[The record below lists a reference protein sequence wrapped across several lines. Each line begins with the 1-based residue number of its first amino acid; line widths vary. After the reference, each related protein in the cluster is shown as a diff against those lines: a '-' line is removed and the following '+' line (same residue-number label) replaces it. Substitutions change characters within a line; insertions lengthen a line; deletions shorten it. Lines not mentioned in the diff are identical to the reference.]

1 MLKYLVVG
9 EILLFLV
16 MNKKNK
22 GFTLAETL
30 LTITILVILFALA
43 IPGVFTIKKNLRQME
58 LDDKAEIIYAAVQ
71 NRLSELYTSGLS
83 DYYDPSVNS
92 DVTYLL
98 NGIPADYEPNY
109 NEDDGVDRNIDFYYF
124 KSSDLDKLNNLLGDS
139 TIDDSLKN
147 GHFVVEYL
155 PYAVRAD
162 ENKILTVPFVYA
174 VYYSEDV
181 VDVSKDY
188 GANSAYL
195 NTYRAKQNRLH
206 ADARIGYY
214 GGSTPGS
221 GSITKSVTINSV
233 KIYSEE
239 EVNRAVV
246 KGRIGAGVDDTK
258 VTFTFEFSDQH
269 GGKMTYYYSPSIN
282 EFYRLIDGANV
293 KLDPSIYKIKVSKI
307 GSNNYTFNFILD
319 DLSSNG
325 TRFKTLYKDLKAG
338 DDITLRAICT
348 SEEGTVFKD
357 EGSDIGNSIYAYVK
371 DKDANYN
378 IYISNGR
385 HLQNLDKSSN
395 AISEYNKAILLNDI
409 DFSNTGNFY
418 SSYKNSYFNSFI
430 SIYKISDNGTVYTLD
445 VPKFKGIVNNDLI
458 TFDGKT
464 TLKNEMGITIDSL
477 STIKELSTN
486 TGLFESVSNKN
497 LTIKNV
503 SLTGERVYGNDI
515 AGGLVGTVS
524 NGGELNVKNCKIYL
538 VSNVDIPTT
547 IKPEYYLES
556 IRWIY
561 GKTSGGLVG
570 INNGTLNI
578 GSSFAATNVG
588 SSDKDTI
595 TGGLVGKNLGN
606 LYIDK
611 SYADCYLYGYKVGG
625 LVGSSYNTD
634 KTFNLTNS
642 YSAGFIVTDT
652 DSDDSAGLVSGST
665 NNISNSY
672 TVIYKGLLNKE
683 RNAGNV
689 KGFYGLK
696 AKDLNDT
703 TPYYATV
710 EIINTISNVYY
721 KNDNNNTGLS
731 KAHGEQRDSFNVD
744 DLDDSVFSLTG
755 VSHRYMMMGASLTSY
770 NYPKLINMEHYGDWA
785 AGFVAG
791 SLVYYEKYTDGSYGF
806 DGANVAISLTADKQI
821 AGDGYGVVFKAED
834 IDGLNDSFTV
844 TINNITKTISYNSI
858 SYKSGIY
865 TIYPL
870 DSNDVNPNG
879 AINKFYEKCEVK
891 YGTNVLNFYFNPHFG
906 RSVVESDELPSKVQ
920 GDIVYVRSPRQLNN
934 LSLYFNDYRSILGKS
949 ITYKQERDMNYD
961 PSVYDWISFGKDG
974 KVVSTQGPIGVDV
987 NNSFNATY
995 DGGCFEINN
1004 VNFKTKSGTYL
1015 GLFGYNDG
1023 TLKNIVVATQYAKDK
1038 TSYHVKREDAVEDNQ
1053 EAYFGVL
1060 TGYNNGKIDNCA
1072 IAGYYL
1078 SGSDGKIHGYR
1089 NSKIYI
1095 GGLVGYNSIDGKVLN
1110 SAADLPKLSLAMNSS
1125 TCYAGAFVGFNEGSI
1140 NNTYG
1145 ISLIEANAPT
1155 GDTKIAGFAGY
1166 NTGSINNSYC
1176 ATALVSS
1183 GAGSSTFNFAPKE
1196 GGGYVYNSYFLN
1208 GSSFKYIDDLYAYSG
1223 NTHLSSATPK
1233 TYSELSKLKGTNEAA
1248 VSKYHKLTTNLN
1260 NNEDKY
1266 PYRAVVMGNNGQ
1278 LVHYGE
1284 WQVKPELGVLG
1295 VFYWEHEGNGQNN
1308 GYKITYIGSSNGKIT
1323 YSSNLCNEHDDGG
1336 VIAEYGYGYYCGE
1349 GDEDKIEIT
1358 NTNNL
1363 AFSGKDNYN
1372 LEVQKALESQIPNIK
1387 FFPYTTTL
1395 NKDKDYIYLDTNKNG
1410 NGDFWLKMDGKEYKF
1425 AISPF
1430 FANALSFETDLTTEN
1445 NDAKKFINNKPGL
1458 DVNPYEVRS
1467 VDQLQFINYRWSSN
1481 TNMDTDSLGNKNN
1494 RTEFP
1499 YLMYPDDNGNT
1510 KYGSSFDFK
1519 QTHDIDASDTK
1530 ELNPGDEYRKFVPI
1544 AGQETV
1550 NNGYSSGIESNRKIE
1565 TYTSSY
1571 EYFLSTWFG
1580 GSFDGQSYKIQELN
1594 IKSNSYTVGMFGV
1607 TCGGDIKNIILYSTE
1622 DATIE
1627 RNTNSDDLPTAY
1639 ALGGV
1644 VGVAYDYNENVGKA
1658 ISNCAIAGY
1667 RIVDNSKNPQTQGEA
1682 CVGGLVG
1689 ISRIKIESCSAV
1701 VDVLINCIHR
1711 NLSGLFTK
1719 ATWGNYVR
1727 VGGISGACLGSISD
1741 SYTGGSMDVGTE
1753 SFDGWNILDECYD
1766 SSGNKYPA
1774 DNSKMGTA
1782 QKNYSTNIYLS
1793 GITGSGFCMN
1803 FKNITKKDSVDPS
1816 NPTVE
1821 NCYTYMSFPSMQ
1833 GTIRSITMFASLADR
1848 FGNGEK
1854 DENNQLRHAVIKNS
1868 YYLDSSANFDTSKLP
1883 AFVIDD
1889 NGGANQSPS
1898 QIMNDQFKKYMID
1911 GSALW
1916 LLKMHKPN
1924 DGLYNQFQTI
1934 DASIESNPKS
1944 FKELSSKE
1952 MKNLLNPTKFDGVT
1966 VTDESNVIVNGK
1978 YSFSAGNLALEG
1990 KNYPFPTVIRQYENG
2005 GSINVHYGE
2014 WPFISAHFENGSDT
2028 IDIFDNMNDQNIATK
2043 TFTLIGYDKTLE
2055 NINFLVEKPEYAEI
2069 IKQEQVDG
2077 NYVIT
2082 VKALKTGATDIIA
2095 TWKENDID
2103 YEANFNLNITAK
2115 LVLNIEP
2122 NNIYLNSGEKPYSY
2136 SLGINATNPY
2146 IQVLST
2152 DGSKDYSGKVIWK
2165 FVSSKVGID
2174 TEETDAFELNNSAT
2188 KLSITSAG
2196 YNGNVAVTA
2205 TYNYLG
2211 NDYSVSSNI
2220 DISTNYITGLKGD
2233 NDTYNE
2239 SIFKDSKFSIAS
2251 NKNYGNTTGPVNES
2265 TYFVY
2270 ERNEKNDNGIKDLIN
2285 NITKLSLSPI
2295 EGSTIT
2301 QETLDK
2307 IQINLGEIS
2316 SNSVTNNDYNSKAI
2330 TFVYKSTSNEDIKC
2344 NLTVRIEKDS
2354 SYIDL
2359 NVPVTIKPQ
2368 PYTLTLNANG
2378 GSIEGLAFKE
2388 IVLNSAESIDLNTY
2402 VPLREGYEF
2411 MGWYDENDTLISS
2424 PYIPATEL
2432 NSDVVFKAKWK
2443 PLRGIIKFNNGLDGT
2458 ENIEHD
2464 INCDF
2469 GSINMND
2476 LPSDLTNNS
2485 YNLVG
2490 YFDTENEMIVN
2501 KNGDVVNKGKMNA
2514 YILDYINNGTSIVLT
2529 AQWEK
2534 ATLNLKAISLGGNEE
2549 GDLLLSTEYN
2559 VGYSL
2564 NHIDL
2569 PSISTND
2576 NYVFIG
2582 FGYKDGSVLVNSE
2595 GNFVDSDGNNA
2606 DFTINETTELYALF
2620 NAKGFAIS
2628 NEFND
2633 NNNYLLVSNGL
2644 ALSKDG
2650 NDNNGYY
2657 RNAIAINGYLVDD
2670 ISTYYM
2676 NDIDS
2681 NLIWTANVSNKDV
2694 SLKINNEYLYG
2705 YVDIYWWWTTYNL
2718 NLSTSQQLWTY
2729 NKNKYLIKDNYP
2741 IVLNGDKFRYSS
2753 NSTGSSF
2760 DLYEYREDIRVYKY
2774 KSANSGGLE

>member
-1 MLKYLVVG
+1 MLKYYIVG

-16 MNKKNK
+16 MIKKNK
-22 GFTLAETL
+22 GFTLTETL

-43 IPGVFTIKKNLRQME
+43 VPGVFSIKKNLRQME
-58 LDDKAEIIYAAVQ
+58 LDDKAEIIYTAVQ
-71 NRLSELYTSGLS
+71 NRLTELYTSGLS
-83 DYYDPSVNS
+83 NYYDPSVNS
-92 DVTYLL
+92 DFTYFL

-109 NEDDGVDRNIDFYYF
+109 NNDDGIDRNIDFYYF
-124 KSSDLDKLNNLLGDS
+124 KSSDLDKLNNLLGDN

-155 PYAVRAD
+155 PYAVRTD
-162 ENKILTVPFVYA
+162 ENKVLTVPFVYA

-181 VDVSKDY
+181 VDVSSDY
-188 GANSAYL
+188 GTNPTYL
-195 NTYRAKQNRLH
+195 STYRAKQNRLRD
-206 ADARIGYY
+206 DARVGYY
-214 GGSTPGS
+214 GGSIPGS
-221 GSITKSVTINSV
+221 GSVTKSVTINNV

-239 EVNRAVV
+239 EINRAVV
-246 KGRIGAGVDDTK
+246 KGRIGAGVDEKK
-258 VTFTFEFSDQH
+258 VTFSFEFSDQH

-293 KLDPSIYKIKVSKI
+293 KLDKNIYKIKVSNI
-307 GSNNYTFNFILD
+307 GNNYSFNFVLD

-325 TRFKTLYKDLKAG
+325 TRFKSLFKDLKAG

-357 EGSDIGNSIYAYVK
+357 EGSDVGNSIYAYVK
-371 DKDANYN
+371 DKDINYN

-418 SSYKNSYFNSFI
+418 SSYKNSYFNGFM
-430 SIYKISDNGTVYTLD
+430 SIYKISDNGVVNTLN
-445 VPKFKGIVNNDLI
+445 VPNFKGIVNNNLI
-458 TFDGKT
+458 ILDGKT
-464 TLKNEMGITIDSL
+464 TSKNEMGITVESL
-477 STIKELSTN
+477 SAIKELSTN

-524 NGGELNVKNCKIYL
+524 NGGELNVENCKIYL

-578 GSSFAATNVG
+578 SSSFVATNIG

-595 TGGLVGKNLGN
+595 TGGLVGNNLGN

-611 SYADCYLYGYKVGG
+611 SYADCYLYGNKAGG
-625 LVGSSYNTD
+625 LVGSSYNSD
-634 KTFNLTNS
+634 KTFNLSNS
-642 YSAGFIVTDT
+642 YSAGFIITEVDDT
-652 DSDDSAGLVSGST
+652 NSAGLVSGGV

-672 TVIYKGLLNKE
+672 TVIYKALLNKE

-696 AKDLNDT
+696 PNDLNDQ
-703 TPYYATV
+703 TPYYATA
-710 EIINTISNVYY
+710 ESITDLSKVYY
-721 KNDNNNTGLS
+721 KQASLNGGNNY
-731 KAHGEQRDSFNVD
+731 GEQRDSFGID
-744 DLDDSVFSLTG
+744 DLDTNAFSLKG
-755 VSHRYMMMGASLTSY
+755 VSHPYQMMGASLTSY
-770 NYPKLINMEHYGDWA
+770 NYPKLINMNHYGDWA

-791 SLVYYEKYTDGSYGF
+791 SLVYYEKYTDDSYGF

-821 AGDGYGVVFKAED
+821 SGDGYGVVFKTDD
-834 IDGLNDSFTV
+834 IKDLNDSFTV
-844 TINNITKTISYNSI
+844 TINGTTKTVSFNSN

-870 DSNDVNPNG
+870 DSSDVNLAG
-879 AINKFYEKCEVK
+879 AINNFYEKCEIN
-891 YGTNVLNFYFNPHFG
+891 YGTNELSFYFNPHFG

-934 LSLYFNDYRSILGKS
+934 LSLYFNDYRNILGRN
-949 ITYKQERDMNYD
+949 ITYKQERNMDYD
-961 PSVYDWISFGKDG
+961 ASVYDWNTFGKDG
-974 KVVSTQGPIGVDV
+974 KVVSTQGPIGIDV
-987 NNSFNATY
+987 KNSFNATY

-1004 VNFKTKSGTYL
+1004 INFETKNGTYV

-1038 TSYHVKREDAVEDNQ
+1038 TSYHVKREEAIDDNQ

-1060 TGYNNGKIDNCA
+1060 SGYNNGKIDNCA

-1095 GGLVGYNSIDGKVLN
+1095 GGLVGYNSIDGKILN

-1125 TCYAGAFVGFNEGSI
+1125 TCFAGAFVGYNEGSI
-1140 NNTYG
+1140 NNAYG

-1166 NTGSINNSYC
+1166 NTGSINSSYC

-1183 GAGSSTFNFAPKE
+1183 GNGSSTFNFTPNE

-1223 NTHLSSATPK
+1223 NTNLSSGDPK
-1233 TYSELSKLKGTNEAA
+1233 TYSELTKLRGSSIASE
-1248 VSKYHKLTTNLN
+1248 SKYHKLTTDLN
-1260 NNEDKY
+1260 YDEDKY
-1266 PYRAVVMGNNGQ
+1266 PYRAIVKNGNNE

-1284 WQVKPELGVLG
+1284 WQVKPELGVVG
-1295 VFYWEHEGNGQNN
+1295 VFYWEHEEHGQNN

-1323 YSSNLCNEHDDGG
+1323 YSSNLCNEHDDSG
-1336 VIAEYGYGYYCGE
+1336 VITEYGYGYYYGE
-1349 GDEDKIEIT
+1349 DDKYKVT
-1358 NTNNL
+1358 AQFKNL
-1363 AFSGKDNYN
+1363 ARSTNGSEDYVNGKVK
-1372 LEVQKALESQIPNIK
+1372 EALENQIPNIK
-1387 FFPYTTTL
+1387 FFPFTTGTD
-1395 NKDKDYIYLDTNKNG
+1395 NGEDYIFLDTNDSSPNG
-1410 NGDFWLKMDGKEYKF
+1410 KIILKQGDNTYNFT
-1425 AISPF
+1425 ISPF
-1430 FANALSFETDLTTEN
+1430 FANAISFDTEKTS
-1445 NDAKKFINNKPGL
+1445 DIQAYVNKIPGSNE
-1458 DVNPYEVRS
+1458 NPYEIRS
-1467 VDQLQFINYRWSSN
+1467 AEQLQYINWNYVTNDNVTLSSD
-1481 TNMDTDSLGNKNN
+1481 TN
-1494 RTEFP
+1494 RAEFT
-1499 YLMYPDDNGNT
+1499 YLMYAKNT
-1510 KYGSSFDFK
+1510 GVSVQANTANDPINNAKAFNFV
-1519 QTHDIDASDTK
+1519 QTHD
-1530 ELNPGDEYRKFVPI
+1530 LNADDISNFVPI
-1544 AGQETV
+1544 AGQVRT
-1550 NNGYSSGIESNRKIE
+1550 NYSGYKAN
-1565 TYTSSY
+1565 
-1571 EYFLSTWFG
+1571 LSTWFG
-1580 GSFDGQSYKIQELN
+1580 GSFDGQSYKIQELK
-1594 IKSNSYTVGMFGV
+1594 IKSNCFTVGLFGT
-1607 TCGGDIKNIILYSTE
+1607 TCGAELKNIILYSTK

-1627 RNTNSDDLPTAY
+1627 RNTSSSDQSGAY
-1639 ALGGV
+1639 ALGGLA
-1644 VGVAYDYNENVGKA
+1644 GVAYDYNERSGKS
-1658 ISNCAIAGY
+1658 IHNCSIAGY
-1667 RIVDNSKNPQTQGEA
+1667 KIVDNSNNKQDLGEA
-1682 CVGGLVG
+1682 NVGGLIG
-1689 ISRIKIESCSAV
+1689 ISNISINQCSAV
-1701 VDVLINCIHR
+1701 VDIEINCEHK
-1711 NLSGLFTK
+1711 NGTEFTT
-1719 ATWGNYVR
+1719 APWGNYVR
-1727 VGGISGACLGSISD
+1727 VGGISGAVFDKVSNSYSGGSISVGEGTLNEN
-1741 SYTGGSMDVGTE
+1741 YNGKTNYPKNKVGGVA
-1753 SFDGWNILDECYD
+1753 
-1766 SSGNKYPA
+1766 NKN
-1774 DNSKMGTA
+1774 D
-1782 QKNYSTNIYLS
+1782 STNVYLS
-1793 GITGSGFCMN
+1793 GIAGSGFSIN
-1803 FKNITKKDSVDPS
+1803 FSNITGEDQTAQGSPDI
-1816 NPTVE
+1816 E
-1821 NCYTYMSFPSMQ
+1821 NCYTYINFPTME
-1833 GTIRSITMFASLADR
+1833 GTIRSITMFASIADR
-1848 FGNGEK
+1848 Y
-1854 DENNQLRHAVIKNS
+1854 NNPEGTKSKIKNC
-1868 YYLDSSANFDTSKLP
+1868 YYLETSANFDMNLPKFAVDDGKNQKTS
-1883 AFVIDD
+1883 VYDV
-1889 NGGANQSPS
+1889 
-1898 QIMNDQFKKYMID
+1898 MNNYNSSFETYKNYDLKTSMLIGETY
-1911 GSALW
+1911 W
-1916 LLKMHKPN
+1916 LYLMHLQNNPYFNLNDIPN
-1924 DGLYNQFQTI
+1924 YATI
-1934 DASIESNPKS
+1934 EKIESKS
-1944 FKELSSKE
+1944 FEDLSSNE
-1952 MKNLLNPTKFDGVT
+1952 MNNLLNPAKFANVT
-1966 VTDESNVIVNGK
+1966 VKDESNVTVNGK

-2005 GSINVHYGE
+2005 REVNVHYGE
-2014 WPFISAHFENGSDT
+2014 WPFISAHFESGSDT
-2028 IDIFDNMNDQNIATK
+2028 IDIFDNMNDENIATK
-2043 TFTLIGYDKTLE
+2043 SFTLIGYNKNLE
-2055 NINFLVEKPEYAEI
+2055 NINFIVEKPEYAEI
-2069 IKQEQVDG
+2069 IKQEQVNG

-2122 NNIYLNSGEKPYSY
+2122 NNIYLNSGEKPYNY
-2136 SLGINATNPY
+2136 SLGINGTNPY

-2152 DGSKDYSGKVIWK
+2152 DNSKDYSDKVKWK
-2165 FVSSKVGID
+2165 FISSKVGVD
-2174 TEETDAFELNNSAT
+2174 TEETDAFEFNNTAT

-2196 YNGNVAVTA
+2196 YNGSLTVTA

-2220 DISTNYITGLKGD
+2220 DISTNYISGLKGD

-2344 NLTVRIEKDS
+2344 NLTVRVEKDS
-2354 SYIDL
+2354 SYVDL
-2359 NVPVTIKPQ
+2359 TVPVTIKPQ
-2368 PYTLTLNANG
+2368 PYTLTLDANG
-2378 GSIEGLAFKE
+2378 GSIEGLASKE

-2443 PLRGIIKFNNGLDGT
+2443 PLSGIIKFNNGLDGT

-2514 YILDYINNGTSIVLT
+2514 YILDNINNGTSIVLT

-2705 YVDIYWWWTTYNL
+2705 YVDGHWWWTTYNL
-2718 NLSTSQQLWTY
+2718 NLSTSQQIWTY
-2729 NKNKYLIKDNYP
+2729 NNNKYLIKDNYP

>member
-22 GFTLAETL
+22 GFTLTETL

-43 IPGVFTIKKNLRQME
+43 VPGVFTIKKNLRQME
-58 LDDKAEIIYAAVQ
+58 LDDKAEIIYTAVQ
-71 NRLSELYTSGLS
+71 NRLTELYTSGLS
-83 DYYDPSVNS
+83 NYYDPSANG
-92 DVTYLL
+92 DVTYYL
-98 NGIPADYEPNY
+98 NGIPADYVPNY
-109 NEDDGVDRNIDFYYF
+109 DEDDGVDRNIDFYYF
-124 KSSDLDKLNNLLGDS
+124 KSSDLDKLGNLLGNN

-155 PYAVRAD
+155 PYAVRTD
-162 ENKILTVPFVYA
+162 ENKTLTVPFVYA
-174 VYYSEDV
+174 VYYSEDE
-181 VDVSKDY
+181 VDVSQDY

-214 GGSTPGS
+214 GGTTPGS

-239 EVNRAVV
+239 EINRAVV

-269 GGKMTYYYSPSIN
+269 GGNMTYYYIPSPSIN
-282 EFYRLIDGANV
+282 KFYVLKNGAKV
-293 KLDPSIYKIKVSKI
+293 EVDRDICKIKVSNI
-307 GSNNYTFNFILD
+307 GNNYTFNFVLD
-319 DLSSNG
+319 DLSSDS

-385 HLQNLDKSSN
+385 HLQNLDKNSN
-395 AISEYNKAILLNDI
+395 VISAYTKAILLNDI

-418 SSYKNSYFNSFI
+418 STYKNSYFNGFM
-430 SIYKISDNGTVYTLD
+430 SIYKINDNGTISTLN
-445 VPKFKGIVNNDLI
+445 VPKFKGIINNDLI
-458 TFDGKT
+458 ILDGKT
-464 TLKNEMGITIDSL
+464 TSKNEMGITVESL
-477 STIKELSTN
+477 NTIKELSTN
-486 TGLFESVSNKN
+486 TGLFDSVSNSN
-497 LTIKNV
+497 LTIKNI
-503 SLTGERVYGNDI
+503 SLTGERVYGNDV
-515 AGGLVGTVS
+515 AGGLVATVS
-524 NGGELNVKNCKIYL
+524 NDGELNAENCKIYL

-578 GSSFAATNVG
+578 GSSFVATNVG
-588 SSDKDTI
+588 SSDEDTI
-595 TGGLVGKNLGN
+595 TGGLVGNNLGN
-606 LYIDK
+606 LNIDK
-611 SYADCYLYGYKVGG
+611 SYADCYLYGSTVSGIACNNEFKPF
-625 LVGSSYNTD
+625 S
-634 KTFNLTNS
+634 LTNS
-642 YSAGFIVTDT
+642 YSAGFILTEENNGT
-652 DSDDSAGLVSGST
+652 AAGLVCGGAAT
-665 NNISNSY
+665 INNTY
-672 TVIYKGLLNKE
+672 TVIYKGLLDYG
-683 RNAGNV
+683 RNANGV
-689 KGFYGLK
+689 AGFYG
-696 AKDLNDT
+696 AKGTDLNDT
-703 TPYYATV
+703 STYFATV
-710 EIINTISNVYY
+710 GLAGTTFNNVYFKQKGSNGTTDY
-721 KNDNNNTGLS
+721 G
-731 KAHGEQRDSFNVD
+731 AQRDSFSVG
-744 DLDDSVFSLTG
+744 DLDASVFSLKG

-770 NYPKLINMEHYGDWA
+770 NYPKLINMDHYGDWA

-791 SLVYYEKYTDGSYGF
+791 SLVYYEKYTDGKYGF
-806 DGANVAISLTADKQI
+806 DGANVAISLTAEKQI
-821 AGDGYGVVFKAED
+821 AGDGYGVVFKTED
-834 IDGLNDSFTV
+834 IENLDDSFTV
-844 TINNITKTISYNSI
+844 TINGNIKTINFNSDSYP
-858 SYKSGIY
+858 SGIY
-865 TIYPL
+865 SIYPL
-870 DSNDVNPNG
+870 SSVDVNPDG
-879 AINKFYEKCEVK
+879 AISNFYEKCEIK
-891 YGTNVLNFYFNPHFG
+891 YGVNALNFYFNPHFG

-934 LSLYFNDYRSILGKS
+934 LSLYFNDYRNILGS
-949 ITYKQERDMNYD
+949 NITYKQERNMNYN
-961 PSVYDWISFGKDG
+961 PNVYEWNTFGKDG
-974 KVVSTQGPIGVDV
+974 KIVSTQGPIGADF

-1004 VNFKTKSGTYL
+1004 VNFKTESGTYV

-1038 TSYHVKREDAVEDNQ
+1038 TSYHVQRKDAVGDNQ

-1060 TGYNNGKIDNCA
+1060 AGYNNGKIDNCA

-1095 GGLVGYNSIDGKVLN
+1095 GGLVGYNSIDGKISN
-1110 SAADLPKLSLAMNSS
+1110 SASDLPKLSLAMNSS

-1145 ISLIEANAPT
+1145 ISLIESNAQT

-1183 GAGSSTFNFAPKE
+1183 GEGSSTFNFTPKE

-1233 TYSELSKLKGTNEAA
+1233 TYSELSKLRGTNVA
-1248 VSKYHKLTTNLN
+1248 VESKYHNLTTELN
-1260 NNEDKY
+1260 Y
-1266 PYRAVVMGNNGQ
+1266 PYRAIVKNNNGQ
-1278 LVHYGE
+1278 FVHYGE

-1295 VFYWEHEGNGQNN
+1295 VFYWEHEENGQNN
-1308 GYKITYIGSSNGKIT
+1308 GYKITYIGSSNGVINFGT
-1323 YSSNLCNEHDDGG
+1323 NLCNEHDDSG
-1336 VIAEYGYGYYCGE
+1336 VITEYGYGYYCGE
-1349 GDEDKIEIT
+1349 DDKDKIEIT

-1363 AFSGKDNYN
+1363 TFSGKDNYN

-1387 FFPYTTTL
+1387 FYPYTTTL
-1395 NKDKDYIYLDTNKNG
+1395 NTDEDYIYLDTNKDA
-1410 NGDFWLKMDGKEYKF
+1410 NGDFWLKLDGKEYKF
-1425 AISPF
+1425 TISPF
-1430 FANALSFETDLTTEN
+1430 FANALSFETDLNTEN
-1445 NDAKKFINNKPGL
+1445 NDAKKFMNNKPGFG
-1458 DVNPYEVRS
+1458 VNPYEVRS
-1467 VDQLQFINYRWSSN
+1467 IDQLQYINYRWSSSSSI
-1481 TNMDTDSLGNKNN
+1481 DTDSLGNRNN

-1499 YLMYPDDNGNT
+1499 YLMYSDDNGNT

-1530 ELNPGDEYRKFVPI
+1530 QLNPGDEYRKFVPI

-1550 NNGYSSGIESNRKIE
+1550 NNGYSHGVESNGKID

-1571 EYFLSTWFG
+1571 VYFLSTWFG

-1607 TCGGDIKNIILYSTE
+1607 TCGGDIKNIILYSSE

-1627 RNTNSDDLPTAY
+1627 RNTNYDDFATAY
-1639 ALGGV
+1639 ALGGI
-1644 VGVAYDYNENVGKA
+1644 VGVAYDFNGDLGKS

-1667 RIVDNSKNPQTQGEA
+1667 RIVDNSKNPQIQGEA
-1682 CVGGLVG
+1682 CTGGLVG

-1701 VDVLINCIHR
+1701 VDVVINCIHR
-1711 NLSGLFTK
+1711 NSSGLFTK

-1741 SYTGGSMDVGTE
+1741 SYTGGSMAVGTE

-1766 SSGNKYPA
+1766 SYGNMYPA
-1774 DNSKMGTA
+1774 DNSKSGTA
-1782 QKNYSTNIYLS
+1782 KKNYSTNIYLS

-1803 FKNITKKDSVDPS
+1803 FQNITKLDNVSAS

-1854 DENNQLRHAVIKNS
+1854 DDNGNLRHAIIKNS
-1868 YYLDSSANFDTSKLP
+1868 YYLDSSKNFDTSNLP
-1883 AFVIDD
+1883 KFIIDD
-1889 NGGANQSPS
+1889 GGANQSPYS
-1898 QIMNDQFKKYMID
+1898 IMSDEFKKYMID
-1911 GSALW
+1911 GSTLW
-1916 LLKMHKPN
+1916 LLKIHKPN

-1934 DASIESNPKS
+1934 DASIESKPKT
-1944 FKELSSKE
+1944 FEQLSSNE
-1952 MKNLLNPTKFDGVT
+1952 MNGLLNSAKFDDVT
-1966 VTDESNVIVNGK
+1966 ITDESDVIVNGK

-2005 GSINVHYGE
+2005 RKVNVHYGE

-2028 IDIFDNMNDQNIATK
+2028 IDIFNNMNDENIATK
-2043 TFTLIGYDKTLE
+2043 TFTLIGYNKVLDD
-2055 NINFLVEKPEYAEI
+2055 IAFRVEKPEYAEI
-2069 IKQEQVDG
+2069 IEQKQVDG

-2095 TWKENDID
+2095 TWKENKID

-2122 NNIYLNSGEKPYSY
+2122 NNIYLNSGDKPYSY
-2136 SLGINATNPY
+2136 SLGVNATNSY
-2146 IQVLST
+2146 IQVLSS
-2152 DGSKDYSGKVIWK
+2152 DGTKDYSNKVNWK
-2165 FVSSKVGID
+2165 FVSSKVGVD
-2174 TEETDAFELNNSAT
+2174 TEETDAFEPTNTAT
-2188 KLSITSAG
+2188 KLNITSAG
-2196 YNGNVAVTA
+2196 YNGSVAVTA

-2220 DISTNYITGLKGD
+2220 DISTNYLVGLKGD
-2233 NDTYNE
+2233 GDVYNE
-2239 SIFKDSKFSIAS
+2239 SILKDATFSAVS
-2251 NKNYGNTTGPVNES
+2251 NKNYGTTTGPVNES

-2270 ERNEKNDNGIKDLIN
+2270 ERNEKNDDGVKDLIG
-2285 NITKLSLSPI
+2285 NITSDKLSLSPLA
-2295 EGSTIT
+2295 GSTIT
-2301 QETLDK
+2301 QATLDN
-2307 IQINLGEIS
+2307 IQISLGEINT
-2316 SNSVTNNDYNSKAI
+2316 NSTTNNDYNSRSI
-2330 TFVYKSTSNEDIKC
+2330 TFVYKSIIEQEIKC
-2344 NLTVRIEKDS
+2344 NLTVKVEKDS
-2354 SYIDL
+2354 SSVDL
-2359 NVPVTIKPQ
+2359 TVPVTIKSQ
-2368 PYTLTLNANG
+2368 PYTLTLDANG
-2378 GSIEGLAFKE
+2378 GTLEGLASKE
-2388 IVLNSAESIDLNTY
+2388 IKLNSSQSIDLSVY
-2402 VPLREGYEF
+2402 SPQREGYTF
-2411 MGWYDENDTLISS
+2411 DDWYDENDEVVSS
-2424 PYIPATEL
+2424 PYTPSTDL
-2432 NSDVVFKAKWK
+2432 NNDVIFKAKWK
-2443 PLRGIIKFNNGLDGT
+2443 PLSGVINFNNGLAGT
-2458 ENIEHD
+2458 EAIEHA

-2469 GSINMND
+2469 DSTNINN
-2476 LPSDLTNNS
+2476 LPTDLTDNN
-2485 YNLVG
+2485 YHLIG
-2490 YFDTENEMIVN
+2490 YFDNENELIV
-2501 KNGDVVNKGKMNA
+2501 KPNGDVNKEKFNA
-2514 YILDYINNGTSIVLT
+2514 YLLDNINNGTSIVLT

-2534 ATLNLKAISLGGNEE
+2534 ATLSLKAISLDGNAE
-2549 GDLLLSTEYN
+2549 GDLLKMPEFN
-2559 VGYSL
+2559 KGYSL

-2576 NYVFIG
+2576 NYSFIG
-2582 FGYKDGSVLVNSE
+2582 FGYKDGTVLVNSE
-2595 GNFVDSDGNNA
+2595 GNFIDADGNDINFA
-2606 DFTINETTELYALF
+2606 INEDTELFALF
-2620 NAKGFAIS
+2620 NAKGFAIT
-2628 NEFND
+2628 NEFKD

-2644 ALSKDG
+2644 ALSRNGDYS
-2650 NDNNGYY
+2650 NGYY
-2657 RNAIAINGYLVDD
+2657 RNAISINGYLVDD
-2670 ISTYYM
+2670 VTSYYM
-2676 NDIDS
+2676 NGIDS
-2681 NLIWTANVSNKDV
+2681 NLIWTANGINNVVSIKN
-2694 SLKINNEYLYG
+2694 NNEYLNG
-2705 YVDIYWWWTTYNL
+2705 YSERYLIWVTNNL
-2718 NLSTSQQLWTY
+2718 NLSTSSQLWNY
-2729 NKNKYLIKDNYP
+2729 SNNKYLIKDNYP
-2741 IVLNGDKFRYSS
+2741 IILNNDKFKYSNS
-2753 NSTGSSF
+2753 STGSAF